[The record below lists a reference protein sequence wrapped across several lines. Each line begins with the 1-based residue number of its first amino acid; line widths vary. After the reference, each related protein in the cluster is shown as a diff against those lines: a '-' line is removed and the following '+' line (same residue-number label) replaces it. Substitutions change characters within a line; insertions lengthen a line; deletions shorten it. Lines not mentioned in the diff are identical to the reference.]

1 MYQEYVRIY
10 DVQFA
15 FATVDIATAQ
25 YKEMMENRC
34 QKNLNSTKIASQDH
48 AWIAVPKKCSERYQT
63 DSK

>member
-25 YKEMMENRC
+25 YKEMMENWC
-34 QKNLNSTKIASQDH
+34 QKNLNSTKIASQDY
-48 AWIAVPKKCSERYQT
+48 A
-63 DSK
+63 